1 MTGTDKKESATN
13 VNTDEETASCFKLN
27 PPHARLD
34 PTPDHKTSSKD
45 VATRTRRT
53 LDASKSIPHA
63 VDAAPAL

>member
-1 MTGTDKKESATN
+1 MGVTDKKESATN

-34 PTPDHKTSSKD
+34 PTAQKTSSKD